1 MCVWG
6 GGGSPRSLYESFEMP
21 VTVFQKVNHEP
32 GLGLSGSESFI
43 LVSLGTKILGF
54 EGAKP
59 HINEPFD
66 ERD

>member
-1 MCVWG
+1 
-6 GGGSPRSLYESFEMP
+6 MP